1 MTWHHLALALGIVIG
16 LAAQLILKRGAIGD
30 GSIIAQFLSP
40 WTVGGLALYG
50 LAAFFY
56 VLALRKIPVS
66 IAFPSVA
73 LSYVLVALLGNLWFG
88 EALGLA
94 HLAGILLIVAGVA
107 LLYAF

>member
-1 MTWHHLALALGIVIG
+1 MTLHHLALALGIIIG

-30 GSIIAQFLSP
+30 GSIVAQFLNP
-40 WTVGGLALYG
+40 WTIGGLALYG

-73 LSYVLVALLGNLWFG
+73 LSYVLVALLGNFWFG
-88 EALGLA
+88 EPLGIA
-94 HLAGILLIVAGVA
+94 HFAGILLIVAGVA